1 VPLIPTSIFE
11 LTSHREAHTSSFE
24 HYCDSGHSQKRDVP
38 EIAVR
43 RSASLKKITAGSYGK
58 APRHELCQ
66 VLLSLRSRLDRLPLK
81 PAGRPIHAVQDFA
94 DFHRV
99 NSALPRAGEIRDDIP
114 VEAGEA
120 QNLALEE
127 AFLIAVGAESQ
138 RTVLDVGCRT
148 NAITLDS
155 FAA

>member
-1 VPLIPTSIFE
+1 MIVDWLLDYGVPRYDHLSSRH
-11 LTSHREAHTSSFE
+11 LQQLWREF
-24 HYCDSGHSQKRDVP
+24 
-38 EIAVR
+38 
-43 RSASLKKITAGSYGK
+43 
-58 APRHELCQ
+58 
-66 VLLSLRSRLDRLPLK
+66 LLSLRSRLDRLPLK